1 MAAAQH
7 HEISSSVS
15 FIICCQRCIFGNE
28 KSRGSADVFVQQEEA
43 EEAEEEKEEKSQDP
57 RRRMTLINPNDA
69 RKSCVTQNTGTCCCT
84 SSPTGPTCTRATRYV
99 LHSNSASERRPLVV
113 RLFPSSQLKENS
125 VAQVVFPS
133 SGPEDLVIACLRL
146 LLYHTTYI
154 RYVRTSFRTLCSFL
168 LDSAGSFWVD
178 CPTTYLQGNPINTYL
193 PTLSHRVRDMKLLN
207 RVFRNCFFFCIA
219 KVRKVS
225 SDVSAG
231 RTIED
236 EAVAVEG
243 RIYT

>member
-28 KSRGSADVFVQQEEA
+28 KSRGSADVFVQQEEEKEAEEA

-69 RKSCVTQNTGTCCCT
+69 RKSHVLHKIQVLVVVPVHLG
-84 SSPTGPTCTRATRYV
+84 TGPTCTRATRYV

-133 SGPEDLVIACLRL
+133 SGPE
-146 LLYHTTYI
+146 
-154 RYVRTSFRTLCSFL
+154 
-168 LDSAGSFWVD
+168 
-178 CPTTYLQGNPINTYL
+178 
-193 PTLSHRVRDMKLLN
+193 K
-207 RVFRNCFFFCIA
+207 
-219 KVRKVS
+219 
-225 SDVSAG
+225 
-231 RTIED
+231 
-236 EAVAVEG
+236 
-243 RIYT
+243 

>member
-15 FIICCQRCIFGNE
+15 LIVCNQRCIFGNE

-69 RKSCVTQNTGTCCCT
+69 RKSCVTQNTGTCCCKVPVGCT

-125 VAQVVFPS
+125 VAQVLSPLLRAGELS
-133 SGPEDLVIACLRL
+133 DCLSAPFVVPYYLHKVCTYFLPCSLFFLARL
-146 LLYHTTYI
+146 CWL
-154 RYVRTSFRTLCSFL
+154 FL
-168 LDSAGSFWVD
+168 G
-178 CPTTYLQGNPINTYL
+178 
-193 PTLSHRVRDMKLLN
+193 
-207 RVFRNCFFFCIA
+207 
-219 KVRKVS
+219 
-225 SDVSAG
+225 
-231 RTIED
+231 
-236 EAVAVEG
+236 
-243 RIYT
+243 

>member
-1 MAAAQH
+1 
-7 HEISSSVS
+7 
-15 FIICCQRCIFGNE
+15 
-28 KSRGSADVFVQQEEA
+28 
-43 EEAEEEKEEKSQDP
+43 
-57 RRRMTLINPNDA
+57 MTLINPNDA
-69 RKSCVTQNTGTCCCT
+69 RKSCVTQNTGTCCCKVPVGCT

-125 VAQVVFPS
+125 VAQVVFPLLRAGEVS
-133 SGPEDLVIACLRL
+133 CLSAPFVVPYYL
-146 LLYHTTYI
+146 HKVCTYFLS
-154 RYVRTSFRTLCSFL
+154 YSLFFLCSTL
-168 LDSAGSFWVD
+168 LALSWLTAR
-178 CPTTYLQGNPINTYL
+178 PTTSKVPTSPINTYL

-231 RTIED
+231 R
-236 EAVAVEG
+236 
-243 RIYT
+243 

>member
-15 FIICCQRCIFGNE
+15 FIICYQRCIFGNE
-28 KSRGSADVFVQQEEA
+28 NSRGSADVFVQQEE
-43 EEAEEEKEEKSQDP
+43 EKEAEEVEEEEEEKEKEEKSQDP

-125 VAQVVFPS
+125 VAQVVSPPPPGRRS
-133 SGPEDLVIACLRL
+133 ELPVCA
-146 LLYHTTYI
+146 
-154 RYVRTSFRTLCSFL
+154 FRCT
-168 LDSAGSFWVD
+168 
-178 CPTTYLQGNPINTYL
+178 IL
-193 PTLSHRVRDMKLLN
+193 PT
-207 RVFRNCFFFCIA
+207 
-219 KVRKVS
+219 
-225 SDVSAG
+225 
-231 RTIED
+231 
-236 EAVAVEG
+236 
-243 RIYT
+243 

>member
-15 FIICCQRCIFGNE
+15 FNICYQRCIFGNE
-28 KSRGSADVFVQQEEA
+28 KSRGSADVFVQQEEEKEA

-125 VAQVVFPS
+125 VAQVVFPLLRAGEVS
-133 SGPEDLVIACLRL
+133 CLSAPFVVPYYLHKVCTYFLPCSLFFLARL
-146 LLYHTTYI
+146 CWL
-154 RYVRTSFRTLCSFL
+154 FL
-168 LDSAGSFWVD
+168 G
-178 CPTTYLQGNPINTYL
+178 
-193 PTLSHRVRDMKLLN
+193 
-207 RVFRNCFFFCIA
+207 
-219 KVRKVS
+219 
-225 SDVSAG
+225 
-231 RTIED
+231 
-236 EAVAVEG
+236 
-243 RIYT
+243 

>member
-15 FIICCQRCIFGNE
+15 FIICYQRCIFGNE
-28 KSRGSADVFVQQEEA
+28 KSRGSADVFVQQEEEKEA
-43 EEAEEEKEEKSQDP
+43 EEAEEKEEEEEKSQDP

-69 RKSCVTQNTGTCCCT
+69 RKSHVTQNTGTCCCKVPVGCT

-133 SGPEDLVIACLRL
+133 SGPENLVIACLRL

-154 RYVRTSFRTLCSFL
+154 RYVHTSFRALYSFL
-168 LDSAGSFWVD
+168 LDSAGSFLVD
-178 CPTTYLQGNPINTYL
+178 CPTTSLGTY
-193 PTLSHRVRDMKLLN
+193 
-207 RVFRNCFFFCIA
+207 
-219 KVRKVS
+219 
-225 SDVSAG
+225 
-231 RTIED
+231 
-236 EAVAVEG
+236 
-243 RIYT
+243 